1 MRCCSPDRNM
11 EHTHIKNNNNNNNNS
26 AQRCCSTCCHLTE
39 RHVAGCHRLAL
50 QSPEQTL
57 GPQGLLIVRSPGCA
71 IMVDAMVVWLNT
83 VIAGVELWR
92 KPQTRRLCQISHFPL
107 AQNDFKIHVFFFFF
121 PPLERSGQTLFSEPE
136 GANIKPFSAS
146 FPTIKLESNVL

>member
-1 MRCCSPDRNM
+1 M
-11 EHTHIKNNNNNNNNS
+11 EHTHINDKKNNDDDDDDNS
-26 AQRCCSTCCHLTE
+26 AQRCYSTCCHLTE
-39 RHVAGCHRLAL
+39 RHVAGCHHLAL

-57 GPQGLLIVRSPGCA
+57 GPQGLLMVRRPGCA

-107 AQNDFKIHVFFFFF
+107 AQHDFKIHVFFFFF
-121 PPLERSGQTLFSEPE
+121 FPPWSVLANLCFLNQKAQTLSHLVLH
-136 GANIKPFSAS
+136 
-146 FPTIKLESNVL
+146 FPL

>member
-121 PPLERSGQTLFSEPE
+121 PPRSILANLCFLNQKAQTLSHLVLR
-136 GANIKPFSAS
+136 
-146 FPTIKLESNVL
+146 FPL

>member
-1 MRCCSPDRNM
+1 M
-11 EHTHIKNNNNNNNNS
+11 EHTHINDKKNNDDDDDNS

-39 RHVAGCHRLAL
+39 RHVSGCHHLAL

-57 GPQGLLIVRSPGCA
+57 GPQGLLMVRRPGCA

-107 AQNDFKIHVFFFFF
+107 AQHDFKIHVFFFFFF
-121 PPLERSGQTLFSEPE
+121 PPLERSGQPLFSEPE

-146 FPTIKLESNVL
+146 FPTIELESNVS